1 VTRRTWVAPRPLPA
15 PFTTLFKYFHFL
27 LLKVLRGKFR
37 QVNWFVYALTA
48 LLVLR
53 FVYPVRG

>member
-1 VTRRTWVAPRPLPA
+1 LRPLRRHIARRAVPLDT
-15 PFTTLFKYFHFL
+15 PHHVTN
-27 LLKVLRGKFR
+27 RGKFR